1 MKYTKISGKTKK
13 YVIYCKKCQIRR
25 KGMNNTNNRKKRR
38 TSGSNITLI
47 LILAAVILLL
57 LNIFIFS
64 GLKSDSMPRDNAD
77 LRENAGANPADP
89 TPGASGQGGNGQAG
103 KKDGLS
109 GYTPVSVS
117 PDEIHFGELV
127 LINNDTAYVSQGTHN
142 IVAYETPAKVYSLKN
157 KNYSVSYPEYV
168 FLNPTVIENLNTMF
182 TDYVAFTGKADIFI
196 NEAHRTLEDQQKIY
210 DQKGADIAT
219 KPGYSEHH
227 SGYAFDVAV
236 LNVGTITDTGHY
248 VWLPENCKNY
258 GFIRRYPEGK
268 KEITGI
274 DFEAWHYRYVGI
286 PHSVYIMD
294 KHITLEEYI
303 KLLKG
308 YTLKGNHLKI
318 VANGA
323 EYEVYYVPVTDETKE
338 IYVPKDKPYSV
349 SGNNVDGFIVTVTLS
364 QPSETPEE
372 TPEE

>member
-1 MKYTKISGKTKK
+1 
-13 YVIYCKKCQIRR
+13 
-25 KGMNNTNNRKKRR
+25 MNNANNRKRRR
-38 TSGSNITLI
+38 TNGSNITLI

-89 TPGASGQGGNGQAG
+89 TPGASGQGAGGQNT

-109 GYTPVSVS
+109 GYMPVSVS

-127 LINNDTAYVSQGTHN
+127 LINNDTAYVSEGTHN
-142 IVAYETPAKVYSLKN
+142 IVAYETPVNVYAAKN
-157 KNYSVSYPEYV
+157 ANYTVSYPAKVE
-168 FLNPTVIENLNTMF
+168 LNPTVIENLNTMF
-182 TDYVAFTGKADIFI
+182 TDYVAFSGASDIYI
-196 NEAHRTLEDQQKIY
+196 NEAYRTFEDQQKMY
-210 DQKGADIAT
+210 DEKGADIAT

-236 LNVGTITDTGHY
+236 VSGGKYSSFSDTGHY

-274 DFEAWHYRYVGI
+274 DFEAWHYRYVGV
-286 PHSVYIMD
+286 PHSVYIMNEG
-294 KHITLEEYI
+294 ITLEEYI
-303 KLLKG
+303 KLIKG

-318 VANGA
+318 AANGA

-338 IYVPKDKPYSV
+338 IYVPKDKPYTV

-364 QPSETPEE
+364 QPAETPEE
-372 TPEE
+372 TTEETTEE